1 MTETETLCNGRWLR
15 LKRRG
20 RWEFAERVN
29 AGGGV
34 IIIAVTAEDR
44 LLLVEQYRAA
54 IESKTIEMPAGLVG
68 DLADSADEHAVEAAR
83 RELLEETGYSAGRIE
98 FLMAGPSSSGMS
110 NEIMA
115 FVRAYD
121 LVRVDAGG
129 GDETEDIIVHEVPR
143 ADVPR
148 WLVGKMREGYSV
160 DPKMFAGLY
169 FLEHGE
175 ALFGTGSSGED
186 SAD

>member
-1 MTETETLCNGRWLR
+1 MTETETLCNGTWLR

-34 IIIAVTAEDR
+34 IIVAVTPEDR
-44 LLLVEQYRAA
+44 LLLVEQYREA
-54 IESKTIEMPAGLVG
+54 IRSKTIEMPAGLVG
-68 DLADSADEHAVEAAR
+68 DLAHAADEHAVEAAR
-83 RELLEETGYSAGRIE
+83 RELLEETGYEAARIE

-121 LVRVDAGG
+121 LTRIDAGG
-129 GDETEDIIVHEVPR
+129 GDDSEDIIVHEVPR
-143 ADVPR
+143 ADAPR
-148 WLVGKMREGYSV
+148 WLVEKMREGYSV

-175 ALFGTGSSGED
+175 ALFAASGD
-186 SAD
+186 